1 MQTNFI
7 NDRCLLLQDEENQPI
22 AVISCKAGLQDID
35 SKLTQAISE
44 HLDSG
49 IVNIT
54 DASIITDANHST
66 DFKVTIYEEEEI
78 TEKFTLSFI
87 AVY

>member
-1 MQTNFI
+1 MNTNFI
-7 NDRCLLLQDEENQPI
+7 DNRCLLLQDEENQPI
-22 AVISCKAGLQDID
+22 AVISCKSGLQDID

-44 HLDSG
+44 HLGSG

-54 DASIITDANHST
+54 DGSTITDSNHST
-66 DFKVTIYEEEEI
+66 DFKATIYEDEEI
-78 TEKFTLSFI
+78 SEKFTLKFI